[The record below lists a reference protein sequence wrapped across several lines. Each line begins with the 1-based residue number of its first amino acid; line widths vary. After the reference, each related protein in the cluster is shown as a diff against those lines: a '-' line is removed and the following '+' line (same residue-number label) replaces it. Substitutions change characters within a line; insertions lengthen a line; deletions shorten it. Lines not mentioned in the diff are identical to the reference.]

1 MTRPARC
8 LALLSFCL
16 LAAGCAHRS
25 STSTLEDAARDAAGS
40 GPSARALSLAGFHA
54 YLIGADPAKAQS
66 RFDAALKKD
75 PSDPY
80 ALYGQILFATRNAHP
95 ERALE
100 AALDLC
106 ERAPVHPLSTTAARL
121 VLDMAGTS
129 PAMDELILAR
139 SSRALA
145 AGSRGDAAHLLR
157 SAVAT
162 IQGHR
167 SAPELQ
173 TATLKAMGSA
183 DRLTLVGPFSVYHLL
198 GFDEPI
204 APEQTGSLAGP
215 LRGPFGD
222 LRPRN
227 FELPDGRLSLA
238 GEGPVGDIYV
248 FAVDVEAT
256 EKAVHVVRS
265 VTSVPHKLYLD
276 GTLLFQR
283 RSFERFE
290 PTVSSAGVEL
300 SAGRHRVVIKLA
312 KEDRSGSLS
321 LSLMRA
327 DGKPANL
334 RFLPAEGRAPRWDG
348 VSSADVKLV
357 YPSVSSFA
365 QALADEAGQA
375 LAEFIAVR
383 DGMVRDRDGAKRLM
397 ASLSKSIR
405 QPGLG
410 ALRGEVALGDR
421 TIPSKVARGRA
432 TGDLE
437 TATTKDRADVNTLLS
452 RATLALEDGRLIEA
466 SEFLKL
472 ARDAHRPVGYPLP
485 MVQARVELA
494 LGLDAQA
501 DQSALEALAIQPGLC
516 DALSLRYDLA
526 RRREAIALSDKL
538 VQDSRSCPG
547 ALSRTA
553 EHARARGDLPTSAS
567 IYQQLVARDAGQ
579 IPHSVSLSGL
589 YVSQKKYEDA
599 AKLLE
604 GLRRL
609 WPRNAFLAKR
619 LAEVYDH
626 WGKAEAALKAREQ
639 ALEIDGSDLSLRR
652 LAERARTG
660 KELLA
665 DYAIDAKA
673 AIALYE
679 AQQRPPEEAAG
690 AYVLDAAAVRA
701 YPDGSTVDRIHIIQ
715 KVLDQSGV
723 SDLAEVTIPNG
734 AQVLAMRTRKPDG
747 TVLEP
752 ENLEAKDSISMP
764 GVEVGDYVEFEY
776 LQAHPSRG
784 PALKGFTS
792 ANFYFQVARMPNN
805 WSTYVLIAPKGTG
818 LAVDPHNMKAPAPQT
833 RGEEEIF
840 FHQEKHVPP
849 FIPEPEGPP
858 SPNEYLPFV
867 SVGAGQTGNEALLG
881 AVGDAYLDRGQRT
894 FEVEQFARAAS
905 AGKSGLDA
913 VRALYSAVMERLSGA
928 DGGIAQSASSS
939 IAQDRGSRLW
949 ALKAGLEAI
958 GIPARIAAVRTFGV
972 DPAPYR
978 FPNQSLLPYLCVRAE
993 LPDGQ
998 ELWLDSA
1005 VRYAPF
1011 GELPEQAANRD
1022 AWLLPEPGKPTR
1034 QAKTPPKRNS
1044 GAKEMKLQL
1053 KISPDGK
1060 LSGTGEEAYV
1070 GFEAAM
1076 LAEALEALSPQQR
1089 TQALQGALS
1098 RYFGGAEL
1106 SDLRLDLKRTVGA
1119 PLVVRYA
1126 FTSPRFARAEP
1137 DGKLILDPLT
1147 FPARL
1152 GRRFVQV
1159 GSRRTPLY
1167 IESSEH
1173 NHILTT
1179 LELPP
1184 GYALSQPAGELKSTA
1199 RFGRFLRR
1207 ERQEKNQLLIDETYR
1222 LDMARIPVDQYDD
1235 FARFAGEVDLMQARD
1250 LVLEKKS
1257 G

>member
-1 MTRPARC
+1 MTKRAR
-8 LALLSFCL
+8 LIPLLCFCL
-16 LAAGCAHRS
+16 LAAACAHRS
-25 STSTLEDAARDAAGS
+25 PTSVLEDAAREAAGAS
-40 GPSARALSLAGFHA
+40 PSARALSLAGFHS
-54 YLIGADPAKAQS
+54 YLIDGDADKAKSRFEAAIQKDPA
-66 RFDAALKKD
+66 
-75 PSDPY
+75 DPY
-80 ALYGQILFATRNAHP
+80 ALYGQMLFASRSGHP
-95 ERALE
+95 ERAV
-100 AALDLC
+100 AVALDLC
-106 ERAPVHPLSTTAARL
+106 ERSPVHPLSTAAARL

-129 PAMDELILAR
+129 PATDEAILER

-145 AGSRGDAAHLLR
+145 AGTRGDTAHLLR
-157 SAVAT
+157 SATAT
-162 IQGHR
+162 VQGHR
-167 SAPELQ
+167 PAAEAQS
-173 TATLKAMGSA
+173 ATLKEMGTA
-183 DRLTLVGPFSVYHLL
+183 DRLTLLGPFSTYHLL

-238 GEGPVGDIYV
+238 GEGPLGDIYV
-248 FAVDVEAT
+248 FAVDVEAPVN
-256 EKAVHVVRS
+256 AVHVVRS

-300 SAGRHRVVIKLA
+300 SAGRHRLVIKLA

-348 VSSADVKLV
+348 APTADVKLV
-357 YPSVSSFA
+357 FPSASSFA
-365 QALADEAGQA
+365 RALADEAGPA
-375 LAEFIAVR
+375 LAEYIAAR

-397 ASLSKSIR
+397 TSLAQSIR
-405 QPGLG
+405 QPALG
-410 ALRGEVALGDR
+410 ALRAEVALGDR

-437 TATTKDRADVNTLLS
+437 VATAKDKGDVNAVLS
-452 RATLALEDGRLIEA
+452 RATLALEDGRLVEA
-466 SEFLKL
+466 SEFLRQGRE
-472 ARDAHRPVGYPLP
+472 AQRSVGYPLP
-485 MVQARVELA
+485 MLQARVELA

-501 DQSALEALAIQPGLC
+501 NQSALEALSIQPGLC
-516 DALSLRYDLA
+516 EALSLRYDLA
-526 RRREAIALSDKL
+526 RRRDAIALADRL
-538 VQDSRSCPG
+538 VQESSACPG
-547 ALSRTA
+547 ALTRAA
-553 EHARARGDLPTSAS
+553 EHARTRGDTSAAAS
-567 IYQQLVARDAGQ
+567 IYEQLVARDPGQ
-579 IPHSVSLSGL
+579 IPYSISLSAL
-589 YVSQKKYEDA
+589 YVSQKQYEKA

-604 GLRRL
+604 GLRLL

-619 LAEVYDH
+619 AAEIYDH
-626 WGKAEAALKAREQ
+626 WGKPDAASKSREQ

-652 LAERARTG
+652 MVERARTG

-665 DYAIDAKA
+665 DHAVDAKA
-673 AIALYE
+673 AIASYE
-679 AQQRPPEEAAG
+679 AQRSREDAAG

-701 YPDGSTVDRIHIIQ
+701 YADGSMVDRIHIIQ
-715 KVLDQSGV
+715 KALDQSGV
-723 SDLAEVTIPNG
+723 SELAEVNIPRD
-734 AQVLAMRTRKPDG
+734 AQVLAMRTWKSDG

-752 ENLEAKDSISMP
+752 ENVEGKDSISMP

-784 PALKGFTS
+784 PTQKGFTS
-792 ANFYFQVARMPNN
+792 ASFYFQVARMPNN
-805 WSTYVLIAPKGTG
+805 WSTYVVIAPKGTG
-818 LAVDPHNMKAPAPQT
+818 LAVDPHNMKAPQPQT

-840 FHQEKHVPP
+840 FHEERHVPP
-849 FIPEPEGPP
+849 FIPEPDAPP

-867 SVGAGQTGNEALLG
+867 SVGAGQIGNDALL
-881 AVGDAYLDRGQRT
+881 ATVGDAYLDRGQRT
-894 FEVEQFARAAS
+894 FEVEQFAKAAT
-905 AGKSGLDA
+905 AGKSGVDA
-913 VRALYSAVMERLSGA
+913 ARALYAAVMERLSGR
-928 DGGIAQSASSS
+928 DSGIAQSASSS

-972 DPAPYR
+972 DPTPYR
-978 FPNQSLLPYLCVRAE
+978 FPNESLLPYLCIRAE

-998 ELWLDSA
+998 ELWLDSL

-1011 GELPEQAANRD
+1011 GELLEQAAGRD
-1022 AWLLPEPGKPTR
+1022 AWLLPEAGKPTR
-1034 QAKTPPKRNS
+1034 QVKTPPKKAS
-1044 GAKEMKLQL
+1044 GGKEVKLKL
-1053 KISPDGK
+1053 KISSDGK
-1060 LSGTGEEAYV
+1060 LSGTGEETYL
-1070 GFEAAM
+1070 GFEAAL

-1106 SDLRLDLKRTVGA
+1106 SDLHLDLKRGVGA

-1126 FTSPRFARAEP
+1126 FTSPRFARAEA
-1137 DGKLILDPLT
+1137 DGKLVLDPLT
-1147 FPARL
+1147 FPAQL

-1159 GSRRTPLY
+1159 GSRRTPLF
-1167 IESSEH
+1167 IESTEQ
-1173 NHILTT
+1173 NHTLTT
-1179 LELPP
+1179 VELPP
-1184 GYALSQPAGELKSTA
+1184 GYAVSEPSGELQSTG
-1199 RFGRFLRR
+1199 RFGKFLRR
-1207 ERQEKNQLLIDETYR
+1207 ERQEKTQLLIDEAYR
-1222 LDMARIPVDQYDD
+1222 LDMARIPIDQYDD
-1235 FARFAGEVDLMQARD
+1235 FARFAGEVDLIQARD